1 MNESQINAAAAPVYK
16 RRRGDRK
23 DGRLIR
29 SIEPMTLFALY
40 VMETRNDANNYITD
54 SVDLEA
60 IDKYVHKKRLEG
72 FEGLNAM
79 YVFVAAYVRGVSQK
93 PGVNRFVNGHR
104 IYARNT
110 IEVSMAVKKS
120 FSLNAPETMLKFL
133 FKPEDTINDVYK
145 EMHTK
150 IVEYQNE
157 PDPDG
162 ANDMDKFLRKIFKL
176 PRWILRL
183 FMIILYKL
191 DYNGL
196 IPQSLL
202 AMSPFHG
209 SMVLSSMGSLGIP
222 SVYHHLYNFGNV
234 PMIIT
239 FSTNRHEKEIQ
250 PDGSV
255 LTRHFLD
262 FNITTDDRI
271 CDGQYYS
278 EALHELRK
286 NLKNPELLEVPPKE
300 VIQDI
305 P

>member
-191 DYNGL
+191 D
-196 IPQSLL
+196 
-202 AMSPFHG
+202 
-209 SMVLSSMGSLGIP
+209 
-222 SVYHHLYNFGNV
+222 
-234 PMIIT
+234 
-239 FSTNRHEKEIQ
+239 
-250 PDGSV
+250 
-255 LTRHFLD
+255 
-262 FNITTDDRI
+262 
-271 CDGQYYS
+271 
-278 EALHELRK
+278 
-286 NLKNPELLEVPPKE
+286 
-300 VIQDI
+300 
-305 P
+305 